1 METDVHHRF
10 LAEVAPALRLAVR
23 RYVRPVA
30 PEDYHDLT
38 QEGLAIAWR
47 SSLALVRR
55 GRPILPAPI
64 VFYTVRRLRSGRRF
78 LRSGRTDVMSAA
90 CQLDGNS
97 RLISI
102 HAEFHSPID
111 GDQFSALI
119 DRLPD
124 LSADSS
130 AAVWNAWTWQPSC
143 PAFLTLSGLCLH
155 GPLLA
160 TDRLRS
166 LHNLAYPHPGSSR
179 SAGAS
184 PGKHAASGRIAPN
197 SLPVGRRRAVPRASE
212 PSI

>member
-130 AAVWNAWTWQPSC
+130 AAVWKRLDLA
-143 PAFLTLSGLCLH
+143 AFLSSLSDTQRLVLARTVAGYGPTAIAAQLGLSPPRIVQIRRGIAREARRFWEDCSQLIAR
-155 GPLLA
+155 GP
-160 TDRLRS
+160 
-166 LHNLAYPHPGSSR
+166 P
-179 SAGAS
+179 
-184 PGKHAASGRIAPN
+184 
-197 SLPVGRRRAVPRASE
+197 
-212 PSI
+212 